1 MIYHQLYSVSQ
12 LYEILK
18 MSFIRRIMRVFAV
31 SLKLK
36 LRKQFVK
43 NLFLV
48 SNSLIATMSIKFMG

>member
-48 SNSLIATMSIKFMG
+48 SNSLIATMSIEFMG